1 MKKFRL
7 YIIATSLVL
16 VTAIGISSCT
26 DKFEEYNTD
35 TSRLTELDA
44 SAVGNAFASSQYNGV
59 MFSWQ
64 LFNSL
69 FGDLQAQYY
78 GNIAQNFPSDR
89 NVMVGN
95 WLNGAFNGFY
105 ANGIRPMLGVLENT
119 APGGKAANPAIFAI
133 ANIWTVR
140 MYQPMTDYWGPI
152 PYSSVGNG
160 LKEVSYDAQDV
171 IYKDFLAKLTKATAD
186 LQAFK
191 GKNVLSNNDLI
202 YNGDVDKWILF
213 ANTLRLRIA
222 MRISSVEP
230 ALAKSNA
237 EAAVAGGVMETNA
250 HDAFVRTT
258 ANNINRMN
266 QATAWNEFRMSAAM
280 ESVLTGF
287 EDPRLTKYYAPIAG
301 TTATYKGVRNGYTQV
316 ELGLPANEN
325 TKLSNVNDRFLPAN
339 QNTNPFEVMMS
350 AEAWFLRA
358 EGALKGWNMG
368 AGTAKTFYE
377 KGIESS
383 MKQWGIVDAGA
394 IAAYTQSTKTPIAV
408 AGAVVSPALS
418 DITVVWSVDATKQLE
433 QIITQKW
440 IALWPNGPEAWAEY
454 RRTGFP
460 KLYPRMNSESLFV
473 SKDQVVRRVPYT
485 IGELQVNGAAVAGG
499 VTKLGGAD
507 TEATRL
513 WWNK

>member
-1 MKKFRL
+1 MKKYKL
-7 YIIATSLVL
+7 YILAASLAL
-16 VTAIGISSCT
+16 FTAIGISACT

-44 SAVGNAFASSQYNGV
+44 SAVGNAFAASQHRGV

-69 FGDLQAQYY
+69 FGDLQAQYF

-105 ANGIRPMLGVLENT
+105 NQVPALLGVLENT
-119 APGGKAANPAIFAI
+119 APGGKAANPAVYAI
-133 ANIWTVR
+133 ANIWKVR

-152 PYSSVGNG
+152 PYSAVGNG
-160 LKEVSYDAQDV
+160 LKSVDYDAQDV
-171 IYKDFLAKLTKATAD
+171 IYKDFLTTLAKSTAD
-186 LQAFK
+186 LQAYK
-191 GKNVLSNNDLI
+191 GKNVLGNNDLI
-202 YNGDVDKWILF
+202 YAGDVDKWILF
-213 ANTLRLRIA
+213 ANTLRLRMAI
-222 MRISSVEP
+222 RISGVEP
-230 ALAKSNA
+230 ALAKTNA

-250 HDAFVRTT
+250 HDAYVKTT
-258 ANNINRMN
+258 ANNINSMN

-280 ESVLTGF
+280 ESVLTGY
-287 EDPRLTKYYAPIAG
+287 EDPRMSKYYAPIEG
-301 TTATYKGVRNGYTQV
+301 TTSTYKGIRNGYTQV
-316 ELGLPANEN
+316 ELGLPANQN

-339 QNTNPFEVMMS
+339 QNTNPFEVLMS

-368 AGTAKTFYE
+368 TGTAKTFYE
-377 KGIESS
+377 KGIETS
-383 MKQWGIVDAGA
+383 MKQWGISDPAA
-394 IAAYTQSTKTPIAV
+394 IAAYTASTKTPIAV
-408 AGAVVSPALS
+408 TGAVVSPALT
-418 DITVVWSVDATKQLE
+418 DIPVVWSANTSKQLE

-440 IALWPNGPEAWAEY
+440 IALWPNGVEAWAEY

-473 SKDQVVRRVPYT
+473 SKDQVIRRTPFV
-485 IGELQVNGAAVAGG
+485 IGETQTNAPGLATGVA
-499 VTKLGGAD
+499 KLGGAD
-507 TEATRL
+507 NEATRL